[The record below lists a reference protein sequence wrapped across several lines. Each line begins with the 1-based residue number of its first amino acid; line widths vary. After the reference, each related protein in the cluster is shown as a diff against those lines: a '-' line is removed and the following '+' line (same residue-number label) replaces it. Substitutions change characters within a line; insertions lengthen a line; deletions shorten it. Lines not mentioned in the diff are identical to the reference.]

1 MISKPVK
8 RFVEL
13 MKSNP
18 DDFDIRRI
26 YSDCPYNLVFND
38 KRHED
43 NSELLENRE
52 TEEDPLNILY
62 PHWSLKFHKTN
73 WIIGLYLFGR
83 ETKYNLNIVE
93 RLFLKRNLKI
103 HLNIEP
109 YISLLFPLYQAKF
122 LVLKNSLWLW
132 KHTLFLFFKNILN
145 IKKHA
150 WIISILIQIVIL
162 MIVSGV
168 IKNFNVLIKNI
179 SVF

>member
-1 MISKPVK
+1 MIKKQVR

-13 MKSNP
+13 IKSNP
-18 DDFDIRRI
+18 NAFNIRRI
-26 YSDCPYNLVFND
+26 YGECLYKLVFND

-43 NSELLENRE
+43 NSELLDNRE

-62 PHWSLKFHKTN
+62 PHWRLKFHKTN
-73 WIIGLYLFGR
+73 WVIGLYLFGR

-122 LVLKNSLWLW
+122 LVSKNNLWLW
-132 KHTLFLFFKNILN
+132 KHTLFFFLKNILN

-150 WIISILIQIVIL
+150 WIISVMIQLFTIGL
-162 MIVSGV
+162 
-168 IKNFNVLIKNI
+168 VLRVVLK
-179 SVF
+179 